1 MYFCSVLQVLLPTNS
16 LDTVPPP
23 GSGLTGGQPAGQPGI
38 GSLFPGLMI
47 GNKQTKATGR
57 CSQAFLD
64 AANKQNLTFLVQ
76 VCFFGLLTGTDD
88 LRMLL
93 PWDRQIFL
101 RVFVGISC

>member
-1 MYFCSVLQVLLPTNS
+1 MIEASDFLRYVLLVARKGPIEYVFFSVLQVLLPTNS

-38 GSLFPGLMI
+38 GSLFPGLRI
-47 GNKQTKATGR
+47 GNKQTKAAGR

-76 VCFFGLLTGTDD
+76 VCFLGLLGQY
-88 LRMLL
+88 M
-93 PWDRQIFL
+93 
-101 RVFVGISC
+101 